1 MAPSCGCLPHFRK
14 EREGEDRKRP
24 SQGGQASGRPPDL
37 PSSRLLEGP
46 FLQEAFEMHFI
57 CDSGYRSVGL
67 HDFFQKGVCSINEA
81 WLPGEPLQEEWGACH
96 VHLSPAGRTVRPP
109 ASPVTPEREAPRSHC
124 GVQSQGRP
132 SGSHRGWL
140 CPPGDVR
147 QCLETVLVVTPG
159 GGTPGSQWVEARC
172 CSAALSPG
180 QACPQS
186 ELPTTMPAVP
196 RPRNSSRTQI
206 LQLQQK
212 CHNH

>member
-1 MAPSCGCLPHFRK
+1 M
-14 EREGEDRKRP
+14 
-24 SQGGQASGRPPDL
+24 
-37 PSSRLLEGP
+37 
-46 FLQEAFEMHFI
+46 
-57 CDSGYRSVGL
+57 
-67 HDFFQKGVCSINEA
+67 EA

-159 GGTPGSQWVEARC
+159 GGTLGSQWVEARC
-172 CSAALSPG
+172 YSAARSPG

-186 ELPTTMPAVP
+186 ELPGHNASGAMAQKLRSNPNPAASAEMSQP
-196 RPRNSSRTQI
+196 LNRHNSVSHT
-206 LQLQQK
+206 
-212 CHNH
+212 